1 MTTTNPLKNQRIEFH
16 ILQSFPVTC
25 LNRDDVG
32 APKTAIVGG
41 VQRARVSSQAWKRP
55 VRMAMHEFGTDLGIR
70 TKRVAKLVIDACE
83 ELLNTRQSEVTEEL
97 NESIQSLA
105 EHVSKVLDDKSAKD
119 DKTNEMK
126 TSTLVFLSNSDA
138 SRVADAMSEFNFS
151 LAELDAKIGSISTEL
166 KAAKKEKSDDLISTL
181 QEEKKRL
188 EKIKNISGLLND
200 FNAFHDGLDIAL
212 FGRMV
217 ANSADMNVEAAASFA
232 HAISTH
238 KASNEVE
245 FFTALDDCAT
255 EPGSAHMGSL
265 EFNSATYY
273 RYVSLDLGQLWQTL
287 AGQKL
292 PEAVENFTKALF
304 VAVPTARQA
313 TQSGASPWEF
323 ARVLVRKGQRLQVP
337 FETAVK
343 AKDGGY
349 LQPSIETMTNY
360 LAKQEKL
367 HGSLF
372 SKQAEYTYGVDENF
386 SIDDLVTAL
395 KQHASGCELEG

>member
-1 MTTTNPLKNQRIEFH
+1 MTTTNPLKNLHIEFH

-55 VRMAMHEFGTDLGIR
+55 VRMAMHELGVTHGTR
-70 TKRVAKLVIDACE
+70 TKLISKLIAEACEKIDASPEQAKACGDKIEGAFIKKKEPKKGKKGKEGAAEIDVE
-83 ELLNTRQSEVTEEL
+83 ETAAEPAAEKTDTLL
-97 NESIQSLA
+97 
-105 EHVSKVLDDKSAKD
+105 
-119 DKTNEMK
+119 
-126 TSTLVFLSNSDA
+126 FLSPNE
-138 SRVADAMSEFNFS
+138 VAILANAFAEKGFNPD
-151 LAELDAKIGSISTEL
+151 EVITQKDQKKQAKQI
-166 KAAKKEKSDDLISTL
+166 ADLIGNVS
-181 QEEKKRL
+181 EA
-188 EKIKNISGLLND
+188 ID
-200 FNAFHDGLDIAL
+200 AVDIAL

-217 ANSADMNVEAAASFA
+217 AQAAGMNVEAAASFS

-245 FFTALDDCAT
+245 FFTALDDQTT

-273 RYVSLDLGQLWQTL
+273 RYVSLDLGQLCQTL
-287 AGQKL
+287 VGQNV

-304 VAVPTARQA
+304 VAVPTARQT
-313 TQSGASPWEF
+313 TQSGASPWDF
-323 ARVLVRKGQRLQVP
+323 AKVLVRKGQRLQVP

-343 AKDGGY
+343 AKDGGFT
-349 LQPSIETMTNY
+349 QPSIEAMTGY

-372 SKQAEYTYGVDENF
+372 GKKGEYTYGEDDNF
-386 SIDDLVTAL
+386 SIDDLVAAL
-395 KQHASGCELEG
+395 KQHAAGCALEG